1 MSKAGKLIRNYYS
14 YFILAAAFG
23 VLLFWNA
30 FYLENWLDS
39 DMAAEMMFSRLLSE
53 EGKLFATTS
62 WYYSTEFRFLYTHLI
77 MGPLFRICN
86 NWHLIR
92 MITNVIFYL
101 LLLLSYFYMM
111 AELPAEKNRKVLGG
125 AVLLLPFSETMM
137 LHMHMGNT
145 YMSHVIILFFYL
157 GLFFRLAGNGKG
169 KQGKKKGR

>member
-53 EGKLFATTS
+53 EGKLFATTG

-86 NWHLIR
+86 DWHLIR

-125 AVLLLPFSETMM
+125 AVLLLPF
-137 LHMHMGNT
+137 
-145 YMSHVIILFFYL
+145 
-157 GLFFRLAGNGKG
+157 
-169 KQGKKKGR
+169 